1 VSNTA
6 LYLCY
11 RISHLELVLS
21 AERAFSIDKMAPLT
35 RAKASKPQVAPA
47 GAPAAP
53 KQTVSEKPATSK
65 TRESAA
71 AVETSSSKVQKKKKS
86 SPKKKGKG
94 RSLSPEVPDKS
105 PSRASPKPSPKAAS
119 QSPPPAKSSPKVP
132 SKQKKAKKALR
143 SASPAANQPVQDQD
157 YSPELAQAYGIFAH
171 LDQPQTIFSP
181 RSPRFI
187 GGQVLRPDEHVLMAR
202 LAQHMVNPPAWS
214 PRPGTAP
221 IRGFRGPLPRGFEL
235 AGSPPPSAAK
245 LVPLS
250 REGAAASN
258 GWTEAL
264 NEAAGKSSG
273 SESAIYDRRRREAKV
288 VKKRPSSIVGNIV
301 RQVREQLVASPR
313 IRKSARRTSHVVGD
327 IVAQVEAQRPESPV
341 SIRNAQVFNRP
352 TVAHVRR
359 ERGQLHDELRDW
371 VQRLRRARDDFDGVI
386 GEIEGRMQ
394 ILKAVNEMQT
404 PLRKAVL
411 GRGR

>member
-53 KQTVSEKPATSK
+53 KQTVSKKPATSK

-71 AVETSSSKVQKKKKS
+71 AVETSSSNVQKKKKS

-119 QSPPPAKSSPKVP
+119 QTPSTSKSSLKVP
-132 SKQKKAKKALR
+132 SKQKKAKKTPCSTSLTDGD
-143 SASPAANQPVQDQD
+143 AAQDQD

-171 LDQPQTIFSP
+171 LDQPQKIFSP
-181 RSPRFI
+181 RSPQFI
-187 GGQVLRPDEHVLMAR
+187 GGQVLRPDEDVLMAQ
-202 LAQHMVNPPAWS
+202 LAQNMVSPPAWS
-214 PRPGTAP
+214 PRQGTAP
-221 IRGFRGPLPRGFEL
+221 VRGFRGTLPRGFEL

-245 LVPLS
+245 SFSSS
-250 REGAAASN
+250 REGAVSN
-258 GWTEAL
+258 GWTSAL
-264 NEAAGKSSG
+264 NEAAGRPSSG
-273 SESAIYDRRRREAKV
+273 GSVANDRRRREAKV
-288 VKKRPSSIVGNIV
+288 VKMRPSSVVRNIV
-301 RQVREQLVASPR
+301 RQVREQPVSSPQ
-313 IRKSARRTSHVVGD
+313 IRKSARRTSHVVGG

-341 SIRNAQVFNRP
+341 SIHNAQVFNRP

-359 ERGQLHDELRDW
+359 ERGQLHDELHDW
-371 VQRLRRARDDFDGVI
+371 VQRLRRARDNFGGVI

-394 ILKAVNEMQT
+394 ILKAVNKMQA

>member
-1 VSNTA
+1 
-6 LYLCY
+6 
-11 RISHLELVLS
+11 
-21 AERAFSIDKMAPLT
+21 MAPLT
-35 RAKASKPQVAPA
+35 RAKASKPQGATTP

-53 KQTVSEKPATSK
+53 IK
-65 TRESAA
+65 TASGKFANTKSQKSAA
-71 AVETSSSKVQKKKKS
+71 AVETSSSKVQKKNKS
-86 SPKKKGKG
+86 SPKKKKAKG
-94 RSLSPEVPDKS
+94 RSLSPQVSGKS
-105 PSRASPKPSPKAAS
+105 PSLSKASPKPSPKAAS

-245 LVPLS
+245 LVSLS

-288 VKKRPSSIVGNIV
+288 VKKRPSSIVRNIV